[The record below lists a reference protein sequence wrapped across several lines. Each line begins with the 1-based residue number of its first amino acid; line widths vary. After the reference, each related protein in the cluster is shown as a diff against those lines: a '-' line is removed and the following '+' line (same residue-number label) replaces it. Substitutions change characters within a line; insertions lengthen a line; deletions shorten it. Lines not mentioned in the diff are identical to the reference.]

1 MKKLFA
7 ASIAAIALSYPTMA
21 AAPPFDTPAPVAFMK
36 DLSSGAILYSKNAD
50 QRIPPA
56 SLAKMMTVYLAF
68 DMVKQGRVTLDQMI
82 MPVAQQV
89 DISAISLTR
98 KPKAKAPGAAAK
110 STAKSTAKRTQEQ
123 AS

>member
-1 MKKLFA
+1 MAMPASSPTSVSSKRYGSSMKKLFA

-36 DLSSGAILYSKNAD
+36 DLSSGAILYSKNPD

-68 DMVKQGRVTLDQMI
+68 DMVKQGRVKD
-82 MPVAQQV
+82 
-89 DISAISLTR
+89 R
-98 KPKAKAPGAAAK
+98 K
-110 STAKSTAKRTQEQ
+110 STRLNS
-123 AS
+123 SH